1 MTARNPPSPRRRATL
16 QALAA
21 ASFGL
26 PSLTT
31 AQAPLPK
38 VLRYAF
44 PIAETGMDPVALSDL
59 YSRILT
65 ANIFE
70 GLYEYDHLARPF
82 KIRPC
87 TADGMPVVSDDFR
100 TYTVRIK
107 PGILFQDDPVFKG
120 KPRELVAQDYVY
132 AWKRF
137 FDPRWKAPAFATLNE
152 LKMLGMGALR
162 DAAIK
167 DKKPFDYD
175 TEVEGLRALDRYTVR
190 FRFAEPQPRFIQ
202 TMATPDLWGAV
213 AREVIEAYGDDTA
226 AHPIGTGPFRLAEWR
241 RSSKIVLVRNP
252 TYRQRVYDCEPN
264 ADDAEGQ
271 ALLAKFKG
279 RRLPMVDR
287 VEVSVIEEQQ
297 PRWLAFL
304 QKQQDLLDRLPPE
317 FINLAI
323 PNNQLAPNLA
333 RQGIRMY
340 RMLASDVTLTVYNME
355 NPVIGGYTPEKV
367 ALRRALT
374 LATNT
379 DQEIRLIRKGQ
390 AIPAESPLP
399 PNTTGFD
406 PAFRGEGYDPK
417 KARALL
423 DTYGYVDRDGD
434 GWREQPD
441 GSPLVITISTQPD
454 QASRRLDE
462 LQRKDYSEI
471 GIKVEFKQAKWP
483 ENLRNVRAG
492 NYMVWG
498 VGSSAASPDGQ
509 PAFDRGASIHKG
521 GQNLA
526 RFKNE
531 EFDALYARMSVIPDG
546 PEREQLFYQGKRLLA
561 AYAPYN
567 NGVHRILT
575 DLAWPWLSGFRRPP
589 YWLAWWQFVDIN
601 AEDQARAIR

>member
-1 MTARNPPSPRRRATL
+1 
-16 QALAA
+16 LAA
-21 ASFGL
+21 APFGL
-26 PSLTT
+26 PSLAT

-44 PIAETGMDPVALSDL
+44 PIAETGLDPVALSDL

-87 TADGMPVVSDDFR
+87 TADGMPDVSDDFR

-152 LKMLGMGALR
+152 LKMPGMAALR
-162 DAAIK
+162 EAALK

-252 TYRQRVYDCEPN
+252 TYRDVRYDCEPN

-297 PRWLAFL
+297 PRWLSFL
-304 QKQQDLLDRLPPE
+304 QKQQDLLDRLPSE
-317 FINLAI
+317 FVNLAI
-323 PNNQLAPNLA
+323 PNNRLAPNLA
-333 RQGIRMY
+333 KQGIQLY

-355 NPVIGGYTPEKV
+355 NPVIGGYTPEKI
-367 ALRRALT
+367 ALRRALS

-379 DQEIRLIRKGQ
+379 EQEIRLERKGQ
-390 AIPAESPLP
+390 AIPAQSPLV

-406 PAFRGEGYDPK
+406 AGYRSEGYNPR
-417 KARALL
+417 KAEALL
-423 DTYGYVDRDGD
+423 DLFGYVDRDGD
-434 GWREQPD
+434 GWRDQPD
-441 GSPLVITISTQPD
+441 GSPLVIEVSTQPD

-462 LQRKDYSEI
+462 LQRKDYTAI
-471 GIKVEFKQAKWP
+471 RVKTEFKQAKWP
-483 ENLRNVRAG
+483 ENLRSVRAG
-492 NYMVWG
+492 KYMVWR

-509 PAFDRGASIHKG
+509 PALDRTASIHKG

-526 RFKNE
+526 RFSNKQVDE
-531 EFDALYARMSVIPDG
+531 YYARLSVIPDG
-546 PEREQLFYQGKRLLA
+546 PERELLFRESKRLIA
-561 AYAPYN
+561 AYAPYH

-575 DLAWPWLSGFRRPP
+575 DLAWPWLIGFRRPP
-589 YWLAWWQFVDIN
+589 YWLAWWQFVDID
-601 AEDQARAIR
+601 AEAQAKAIK

>member
-1 MTARNPPSPRRRATL
+1 MAAATL
-16 QALAA
+16 
-21 ASFGL
+21 GL
-26 PSLTT
+26 PPLAGAQTT
-31 AQAPLPK
+31 PAK

-65 ANIFE
+65 AHIFE
-70 GLYEYDHLARPF
+70 NFYDYDHLARPF

-87 TADGMPVVSDDFR
+87 TAAGMPEVSEDFR

-107 PGILFQDDPVFKG
+107 PGIYFQDDPVFKG
-120 KPRELVAQDYVY
+120 SKRELVAQDYVY
-132 AWKRF
+132 SWKRF

-162 DAAIK
+162 DAALK

-175 TEVEGLRALDRYTVR
+175 TEVEGMRALDRYTVR

-202 TMATPDLWGAV
+202 TMAGGDLWGAV

-252 TYRQRVYDCEPN
+252 TYRQLVYDCEPN

-279 RRLPMVDR
+279 RTLPMIDR

-355 NPVIGGYTPEKV
+355 NPVIGGYTPEKI
-367 ALRRALT
+367 ALRRALS
-374 LATNT
+374 LAINVE
-379 DQEIRLIRKGQ
+379 QEIRLERKNQ
-390 AIPAESPLP
+390 AVPAQSPLV
-399 PNTTGFD
+399 PNTMGFD
-406 PAFRGEGYDPK
+406 ASYRSEGYDPQRSK
-417 KARALL
+417 ALL
-423 DTYGYVDRDGD
+423 DLYGYVDRDGD

-441 GSPLVITISTQPD
+441 GSPLVIEVSTQPD

-462 LQRKDYSEI
+462 LQRKDLAAV
-471 GIKVEFKQAKWP
+471 GIKTEFKQAKWP
-483 ENLRNVRAG
+483 ENLRSVRAG
-492 NYMVWG
+492 KYMVWR

-509 PAFDRGASIHKG
+509 PALDRSASIHKG

-526 RFKNE
+526 RFSNKQ
-531 EFDALYARMSVIPDG
+531 FDEIYSRLSVIPDG
-546 PEREQLFYQGKRLLA
+546 AERNELFREAKRIVA
-561 AYAPYN
+561 AYAPYH

-575 DLAWPWLSGFRRPP
+575 DLAWPWLTGFRRPP
-589 YWLAWWQFVDIN
+589 YWLAWWQYVDIDA
-601 AEDQARAIR
+601 AEQHKAKA

>member
-1 MTARNPPSPRRRATL
+1 MTSRNPPSPHRRATL
-16 QALAA
+16 KAMAA
-21 ASFGL
+21 ATLGL
-26 PSLTT
+26 PPLAG
-31 AQAPLPK
+31 AQPTRAK

-65 ANIFE
+65 AHIFE
-70 GLYEYDHLARPF
+70 NFYDYDHLARPF

-87 TADGMPVVSDDFR
+87 TAAGMPEVSEDFR

-107 PGILFQDDPVFKG
+107 PGIYFQDDPVFKG
-120 KPRELVAQDYVY
+120 SKRELVAQDYVY
-132 AWKRF
+132 SWKRF

-162 DAAIK
+162 DAALK

-175 TEVEGLRALDRYTVR
+175 TEVEGMRALDRYTVR

-202 TMATPDLWGAV
+202 TMAGGDLWGAV

-252 TYRQRVYDCEPN
+252 TYRQLVYDCEPN

-279 RRLPMVDR
+279 RTLPMIDR

-355 NPVIGGYTPEKV
+355 NPVIGGYTPEKI
-367 ALRRALT
+367 ALRRALS
-374 LATNT
+374 LAINVE
-379 DQEIRLIRKGQ
+379 QEIRLERKNQ
-390 AIPAESPLP
+390 AVPAQSPLV
-399 PNTTGFD
+399 PNTMGFD
-406 PAFRGEGYDPK
+406 ASYRSEGYDPQRSK
-417 KARALL
+417 ALL
-423 DTYGYVDRDGD
+423 DLYGYVDRDGD

-441 GSPLVITISTQPD
+441 GSPLVIEVSTQPD

-462 LQRKDYSEI
+462 LQRKDLAAV
-471 GIKVEFKQAKWP
+471 GIKTEFKQAKWP
-483 ENLRNVRAG
+483 ENLRSVRAG
-492 NYMVWG
+492 KYMVWR

-509 PAFDRGASIHKG
+509 PALDRSASIHKG

-526 RFKNE
+526 RFSNKQ
-531 EFDALYARMSVIPDG
+531 FDEIYSRLSVIPDG
-546 PEREQLFYQGKRLLA
+546 AERNELFREAKRIVA
-561 AYAPYN
+561 AYAPYH

-575 DLAWPWLSGFRRPP
+575 DLTWPWLAGFRRPP
-589 YWLAWWQFVDIN
+589 YWLAWWQYVDID
-601 AEDQARAIR
+601 AEQQAKAIK

>member
-1 MTARNPPSPRRRATL
+1 MTSRNPPSPHRRATL
-16 QALAA
+16 KAMAA
-21 ASFGL
+21 ATLGL
-26 PSLTT
+26 PPLAGAQTT
-31 AQAPLPK
+31 PAK

-65 ANIFE
+65 AHIFE
-70 GLYEYDHLARPF
+70 NFYDYDHLARPF

-87 TADGMPVVSDDFR
+87 TAAGMPEASEDFR

-107 PGILFQDDPVFKG
+107 PGIYFQDDPVFKG
-120 KPRELVAQDYVY
+120 SKRELVAQDYVY
-132 AWKRF
+132 SWMRF

-162 DAAIK
+162 DAALK

-175 TEVEGLRALDRYTVR
+175 TEVEGMRALDRYTVR

-202 TMATPDLWGAV
+202 TMAGGDLWGAV

-252 TYRQRVYDCEPN
+252 TYRQLVYDCEPN

-279 RRLPMVDR
+279 RTLPMIDR

-355 NPVIGGYTPEKV
+355 NPVIGGYTPEKI
-367 ALRRALT
+367 ALRRALS
-374 LATNT
+374 LAINVE
-379 DQEIRLIRKGQ
+379 QEIRLERKNQ
-390 AIPAESPLP
+390 AVPAQSPLV
-399 PNTTGFD
+399 PNTMGFD
-406 PAFRGEGYDPK
+406 ASYRSEGYDPQRSK
-417 KARALL
+417 ALL
-423 DTYGYVDRDGD
+423 DLYGYVDRDGD

-441 GSPLVITISTQPD
+441 GSPLVIEVSTQPD

-462 LQRKDYSEI
+462 LQRKDLAAV
-471 GIKVEFKQAKWP
+471 GIKTEFKQAKWP
-483 ENLRNVRAG
+483 ENLRSVRAG
-492 NYMVWG
+492 KYMVWR

-509 PAFDRGASIHKG
+509 PALDRSASIHKG

-526 RFKNE
+526 RFSNKQ
-531 EFDALYARMSVIPDG
+531 FDEIYSRLSVIPDG
-546 PEREQLFYQGKRLLA
+546 AERNELFREAKRIVA
-561 AYAPYN
+561 AYAPYH

-575 DLAWPWLSGFRRPP
+575 DLAWPWLTGFRRPP
-589 YWLAWWQFVDIN
+589 YWLAWWQYVDIDA
-601 AEDQARAIR
+601 AEQHKAKA

>member
-1 MTARNPPSPRRRATL
+1 MAAATL
-16 QALAA
+16 
-21 ASFGL
+21 GL
-26 PSLTT
+26 PPLAG
-31 AQAPLPK
+31 AQPTREK

-65 ANIFE
+65 AHIFE
-70 GLYEYDHLARPF
+70 NFYDYDHLARPF

-87 TADGMPVVSDDFR
+87 TAAGMPEISEDFR

-107 PGILFQDDPVFKG
+107 PGIFFQDDPVFKG
-120 KPRELVAQDYVY
+120 SKRELVAQDYVY
-132 AWKRF
+132 SWKRF

-167 DKKPFDYD
+167 DKKPFNYD
-175 TEVEGLRALDRYTVR
+175 TEVEGMRALDRYTVR

-202 TMATPDLWGAV
+202 TMAGGDLWGAV

-241 RSSKIVLVRNP
+241 RSSKIVLARNP
-252 TYRQRVYDCEPN
+252 TYRERVYDCEPN

-279 RRLPMVDR
+279 RTLPMIDR

-406 PAFRGEGYDPK
+406 PAFRSEGYDPK
-417 KARALL
+417 RARALL

-509 PAFDRGASIHKG
+509 PAFDRAASIHKG

-526 RFKNE
+526 RFNNK
-531 EFDALYARMSVIPDG
+531 EFDDIYARMSVIPDG

-575 DLAWPWLSGFRRPP
+575 DLAWPWLAGFRRPP
-589 YWLAWWQFVDIN
+589 YWLAWWQYVDID
-601 AEDQARAIR
+601 AEQQAKAIK

>member
-1 MTARNPPSPRRRATL
+1 MTSRNPPSPHRRATL
-16 QALAA
+16 KAMAA
-21 ASFGL
+21 ATLGL
-26 PSLTT
+26 PPLAGAQTT
-31 AQAPLPK
+31 PAK

-65 ANIFE
+65 AHIFE
-70 GLYEYDHLARPF
+70 NFYDYDHLARPF

-87 TADGMPVVSDDFR
+87 TAAGMPEVSEDFR

-107 PGILFQDDPVFKG
+107 PGIYFQDDPVFKG
-120 KPRELVAQDYVY
+120 SKRELVAQDYVY
-132 AWKRF
+132 SWKRF

-162 DAAIK
+162 DAALE

-175 TEVEGLRALDRYTVR
+175 TEVEGMRALDRYTVR

-202 TMATPDLWGAV
+202 TMAGGDLWGAV

-252 TYRQRVYDCEPN
+252 TYRQLVYDCEPN

-279 RRLPMVDR
+279 RTLPMIDR

-355 NPVIGGYTPEKV
+355 NPVIGGYTPEKI
-367 ALRRALT
+367 ALRRALS
-374 LATNT
+374 LAINVE
-379 DQEIRLIRKGQ
+379 QEIRLERKNQ
-390 AIPAESPLP
+390 AVPAQSPLV
-399 PNTTGFD
+399 PNTMGFD
-406 PAFRGEGYDPK
+406 ASYRSEGYDPQRSK
-417 KARALL
+417 ALL
-423 DTYGYVDRDGD
+423 DLYGYVDRDGD

-441 GSPLVITISTQPD
+441 GSPLVIEVSTQPD

-462 LQRKDYSEI
+462 LQRKDLAAV
-471 GIKVEFKQAKWP
+471 GIKTEFKQAKWP
-483 ENLRNVRAG
+483 ENLRSVRAG
-492 NYMVWG
+492 KYMVWR

-509 PAFDRGASIHKG
+509 PALDRSASIHKG

-526 RFKNE
+526 RFSNKQ
-531 EFDALYARMSVIPDG
+531 FDEIYSRLSVIPDG
-546 PEREQLFYQGKRLLA
+546 AERNELFREAKRIVA
-561 AYAPYN
+561 AYAPYH

-575 DLAWPWLSGFRRPP
+575 DLTWPWLAGFRRPP
-589 YWLAWWQFVDIN
+589 YWLAWWQYVDID
-601 AEDQARAIR
+601 AEQQAKAIK

>member
-21 ASFGL
+21 APFGL
-26 PSLTT
+26 PSLAT

-87 TADGMPVVSDDFR
+87 TADGMPDVSDDFR

-152 LKMLGMGALR
+152 LKMPGMAALR
-162 DAAIK
+162 EAALK
-167 DKKPFDYD
+167 DKRPFDYD

-252 TYRQRVYDCEPN
+252 TYRDVRYDCEPN

-297 PRWLAFL
+297 PRWLSFL
-304 QKQQDLLDRLPPE
+304 QKQQDLLDRLPSE
-317 FINLAI
+317 FVNLAI
-323 PNNQLAPNLA
+323 PNNRLAPNLA
-333 RQGIRMY
+333 KQGIQMY

-355 NPVIGGYTPEKV
+355 NPVIGGYTPEKI
-367 ALRRALT
+367 ALRRALS

-379 DQEIRLIRKGQ
+379 EQEIRLERKGQ
-390 AIPAESPLP
+390 AIPAQSPLV

-406 PAFRGEGYDPK
+406 VGYRSEGYNPR
-417 KARALL
+417 KAEALL
-423 DTYGYVDRDGD
+423 DLFGYVDRDGD
-434 GWREQPD
+434 GWRNQPD
-441 GSPLVITISTQPD
+441 GSPLVIEVSTQPD

-462 LQRKDYSEI
+462 LQRKDYTAI
-471 GIKVEFKQAKWP
+471 RVKTEFKQAKWP
-483 ENLRNVRAG
+483 ENLRSVRAG
-492 NYMVWG
+492 KYMVWR

-509 PAFDRGASIHKG
+509 PALDRTASIHKG

-526 RFKNE
+526 RFSNKQVDE
-531 EFDALYARMSVIPDG
+531 YYARLSVIPDG
-546 PEREQLFYQGKRLLA
+546 PEREQLFRESKRLIA
-561 AYAPYN
+561 AYAPYH

-575 DLAWPWLSGFRRPP
+575 DLAWPWLIGFRRPP
-589 YWLAWWQFVDIN
+589 YWLAWWQFVDID
-601 AEDQARAIR
+601 AEAQAMAIQ

>member
-1 MTARNPPSPRRRATL
+1 MTTRNPPSPRRRATIK
-16 QALAA
+16 AMAA
-21 ASFGL
+21 ATLGL
-26 PSLTT
+26 PPLAGAQPSLE
-31 AQAPLPK
+31 K
-38 VLRYAF
+38 VMRYAF

-65 ANIFE
+65 AHIFE
-70 GLYEYDHLARPF
+70 NFYDYDHLARPF

-87 TADGMPVVSDDFR
+87 TAAGMPEISEDFR

-107 PGILFQDDPVFKG
+107 PGIYFQDDPVFKG
-120 KPRELVAQDYVY
+120 SKRELVAQDYVY
-132 AWKRF
+132 SWKRF

-162 DAAIK
+162 DAALK

-175 TEVEGLRALDRYTVR
+175 TEVEGMRALDRYTVR

-202 TMATPDLWGAV
+202 TMAGGDLWGAV

-252 TYRQRVYDCEPN
+252 TYRQLAYDCEPN

-279 RRLPMVDR
+279 RTLPMIDR

-374 LATNT
+374 LASNT

-526 RFKNE
+526 RFNNK
-531 EFDALYARMSVIPDG
+531 EFDAIYERMSVIPDG

-575 DLAWPWLSGFRRPP
+575 DLAWPWLAGFRRPP
-589 YWLAWWQFVDIN
+589 YWLAWWQYVDIDA
-601 AEDQARAIR
+601 AEQHKAKA

>member
-21 ASFGL
+21 APFGL

-87 TADGMPVVSDDFR
+87 TADGMPDVSDDFR

-132 AWKRF
+132 SWKRF

-152 LKMLGMGALR
+152 LKMLGMAALR
-162 DAAIK
+162 EAALK

-526 RFKNE
+526 RFNNK
-531 EFDALYARMSVIPDG
+531 EFDAIYARMSVIPDG

-575 DLAWPWLSGFRRPP
+575 DLAWPWLFRLPSP
-589 YWLAWWQFVDIN
+589 AVLARVV
-601 AEDQARAIR
+601 AVR

>member
-21 ASFGL
+21 APFGL
-26 PSLTT
+26 PSLVN

-87 TADGMPVVSDDFR
+87 TADGMPDVSDDFR

-152 LKMLGMGALR
+152 LKMLGMAALR
-162 DAAIK
+162 EAALK

-252 TYRQRVYDCEPN
+252 TYRDVRYDCEPN

-297 PRWLAFL
+297 PRWLSFL
-304 QKQQDLLDRLPPE
+304 QKQQDLLDRLPSE
-317 FINLAI
+317 FVNLAI
-323 PNNQLAPNLA
+323 PNNRLAPNLA
-333 RQGIRMY
+333 KQGIQMY

-355 NPVIGGYTPEKV
+355 NPVIGGYTPEKI
-367 ALRRALT
+367 ALRRALS

-379 DQEIRLIRKGQ
+379 EQGLERKGQ
-390 AIPAESPLP
+390 AIPAQSPLV

-406 PAFRGEGYDPK
+406 AGYRSEGYNPR
-417 KARALL
+417 KAEALL
-423 DTYGYVDRDGD
+423 DLFGYVDRDGD
-434 GWREQPD
+434 GWRDQPD
-441 GSPLVITISTQPD
+441 GSPLVIEVSTQPD

-462 LQRKDYSEI
+462 LQRKDYTAI
-471 GIKVEFKQAKWP
+471 RVKTEFKQAKWP
-483 ENLRNVRAG
+483 ENLRSVRAG
-492 NYMVWG
+492 KYMVWR

-509 PAFDRGASIHKG
+509 PALDRTASIHKG

-526 RFKNE
+526 RFSNKQVDE
-531 EFDALYARMSVIPDG
+531 YYARLSVIPDG
-546 PEREQLFYQGKRLLA
+546 PEREQLFRESKRLIA
-561 AYAPYN
+561 AYAPYH

-575 DLAWPWLSGFRRPP
+575 DLAWPWLIGFRRPP
-589 YWLAWWQFVDIN
+589 YWLAWWQFVDID
-601 AEDQARAIR
+601 AEQQAKALK

>member
-1 MTARNPPSPRRRATL
+1 MAAATL
-16 QALAA
+16 
-21 ASFGL
+21 GL
-26 PSLTT
+26 PPLAE
-31 AQAPLPK
+31 AQSTPAK

-44 PIAETGMDPVALSDL
+44 PIAESGMDPVALSDL

-65 ANIFE
+65 AHIFE
-70 GLYEYDHLARPF
+70 NFYDYDHLARPF

-87 TADGMPVVSDDFR
+87 TADGMPEISEDFR

-107 PGILFQDDPVFKG
+107 PGIFFQDDPVFKG
-120 KPRELVAQDYVY
+120 SKRELVAQDYVY
-132 AWKRF
+132 SWKRF

-167 DKKPFDYD
+167 DKKPFNYD
-175 TEVEGLRALDRYTVR
+175 TEVEGMRALDRYTVR

-202 TMATPDLWGAV
+202 TMAGGDLWGAV

-279 RRLPMVDR
+279 RTLPMIDR

-355 NPVIGGYTPEKV
+355 NPVIGGYAPEKV

-406 PAFRGEGYDPK
+406 PAFRGESYDPK
-417 KARALL
+417 RARALL

-498 VGSSAASPDGQ
+498 VGSSAAAPDGQ
-509 PAFDRGASIHKG
+509 PAFDRAASIHKG

-526 RFKNE
+526 RFNNK
-531 EFDALYARMSVIPDG
+531 EFDAIYARMSVIPDG

-575 DLAWPWLSGFRRPP
+575 DLAWPWLAGFRRPP
-589 YWLAWWQFVDIN
+589 YWLAWWQYVDID
-601 AEDQARAIR
+601 AEQQAKAIK

>member
-1 MTARNPPSPRRRATL
+1 MTSRNPPSPHRRATL
-16 QALAA
+16 KAMAA
-21 ASFGL
+21 ATLGL
-26 PSLTT
+26 PPLAGAQTT
-31 AQAPLPK
+31 PAK

-65 ANIFE
+65 AHIFE
-70 GLYEYDHLARPF
+70 NFYDYDHLARPF

-87 TADGMPVVSDDFR
+87 TAAGMPEVSEDFR

-107 PGILFQDDPVFKG
+107 PGIYFQDDPVFKG
-120 KPRELVAQDYVY
+120 SKRELVAQDYVY
-132 AWKRF
+132 SWKRF

-162 DAAIK
+162 DAALK

-175 TEVEGLRALDRYTVR
+175 TEVEGMRALDRYTVR

-202 TMATPDLWGAV
+202 TMAGGDLWGAV

-252 TYRQRVYDCEPN
+252 TYRQLVYDCEPN

-279 RRLPMVDR
+279 RTLPMIDR

-355 NPVIGGYTPEKV
+355 NPVIGGYTPEKI
-367 ALRRALT
+367 ALRRALS
-374 LATNT
+374 LAINVE
-379 DQEIRLIRKGQ
+379 QEIRLERKNQ
-390 AIPAESPLP
+390 AVPAQSPLV
-399 PNTTGFD
+399 PNTMGFD
-406 PAFRGEGYDPK
+406 ASYRSEGYDPQRAK
-417 KARALL
+417 ALL
-423 DTYGYVDRDGD
+423 DLYGYVDRDGD

-441 GSPLVITISTQPD
+441 GSPLVIEVSTQPD

-462 LQRKDYSEI
+462 LQRKDLAAV
-471 GIKVEFKQAKWP
+471 GIKTEFKQAKWP
-483 ENLRNVRAG
+483 ENLRSVRAG
-492 NYMVWG
+492 KYMVWR

-509 PAFDRGASIHKG
+509 PALDRSASIHKG

-526 RFKNE
+526 RFSNKQ
-531 EFDALYARMSVIPDG
+531 FDEIYSRLSVIPDG
-546 PEREQLFYQGKRLLA
+546 AERNELFREAKRIVA
-561 AYAPYN
+561 AYAPYH

-575 DLAWPWLSGFRRPP
+575 DLTWPWLAGFRRPP
-589 YWLAWWQFVDIN
+589 YWLAWWQYVDID
-601 AEDQARAIR
+601 AEQQAKAIK

>member
-1 MTARNPPSPRRRATL
+1 MSTLHPASRRRRDTL
-16 QALAA
+16 KAIAA
-21 ASFGL
+21 ATVGL
-26 PSLTT
+26 PPLAS
-31 AQAPLPK
+31 AQPSRTK

-65 ANIFE
+65 AHIFE
-70 GLYEYDHLARPF
+70 NFYDYDHLARPF
-82 KIRPC
+82 RIRPC
-87 TADGMPVVSDDFR
+87 TAAGMPEVSDDFR
-100 TYTVRIK
+100 TFTVRIQ
-107 PGILFQDDPVFKG
+107 PGIYFQDDPVFKG
-120 KPRELVAQDYVY
+120 SKRELVAQDYVY

-162 DAAIK
+162 EAAIK

-175 TEVEGLRALDRYTVR
+175 TEVEGMRALDRYTVR

-202 TMATPDLWGAV
+202 TMAGGDLFGAV

-241 RSSKIVLVRNP
+241 RSSKIALVRNP
-252 TYRQRVYDCEPN
+252 TYRHVVYDCEPN

-271 ALLAKFKG
+271 ALLAKFRG
-279 RRLPMVDR
+279 RTLPMVDR

-297 PRWLAFL
+297 PRWLSFL
-304 QKQQDLLDRLPPE
+304 QKQQDLMDRLPPE

-367 ALRRALT
+367 ALRRALS
-374 LATNT
+374 LSINVE
-379 DQEIRLIRKGQ
+379 QEIRLERKNQ
-390 AIPAESPLP
+390 AVPAQSPLV
-399 PNTTGFD
+399 PNTMGFD
-406 PAFRGEGYDPK
+406 ASYRAEGYNPQRAK
-417 KARALL
+417 ALL
-423 DTYGYVDRDGD
+423 DLAGYIDRDGD

-441 GSPLVITISTQPD
+441 GSPLVIEVSTQPD

-462 LQRKDYSEI
+462 LQRKDLAAV
-471 GIKVEFKQAKWP
+471 GIRTEFKQAKWP

-492 NYMVWG
+492 KYMVWR

-509 PAFDRGASIHKG
+509 PALDRSASIHKG

-526 RFKNE
+526 RFSNKQ
-531 EFDALYARMSVIPDG
+531 FDEIYGRLSVIPDG
-546 PEREQLFYQGKRLLA
+546 PERNELFREAKRIVA
-561 AYAPYN
+561 AYAPYH

-575 DLAWPWLSGFRRPP
+575 DLAWPWLTGFRRPP
-589 YWLAWWQFVDIN
+589 YWLGWWQYVDID
-601 AEDQARAIR
+601 ADAQAKAKE

>member
-1 MTARNPPSPRRRATL
+1 MTSRNPPSPHRRATL
-16 QALAA
+16 KAMAA
-21 ASFGL
+21 ATLGL
-26 PSLTT
+26 PPLAGAQTT
-31 AQAPLPK
+31 PAK

-65 ANIFE
+65 AHIFE
-70 GLYEYDHLARPF
+70 NFYDYDHLARPF

-87 TADGMPVVSDDFR
+87 TAAGMPEVSEDFR

-107 PGILFQDDPVFKG
+107 PGIYFQDDPVFKG
-120 KPRELVAQDYVY
+120 SKRELVAQDYVY
-132 AWKRF
+132 SWKRF

-162 DAAIK
+162 DAALK

-175 TEVEGLRALDRYTVR
+175 TEVEGMRALDRYTVR

-202 TMATPDLWGAV
+202 TMAGGDLWGAV

-252 TYRQRVYDCEPN
+252 TYRQLVYDCEPN

-279 RRLPMVDR
+279 RTLPMIDR

-355 NPVIGGYTPEKV
+355 NPVIGGYTPEKI
-367 ALRRALT
+367 ALRRALS
-374 LATNT
+374 LAINVE
-379 DQEIRLIRKGQ
+379 QEIRLERKNQ
-390 AIPAESPLP
+390 AVPAQSPLV
-399 PNTTGFD
+399 PNTMGFD
-406 PAFRGEGYDPK
+406 ASYRSEGYDPQRSK
-417 KARALL
+417 ALL
-423 DTYGYVDRDGD
+423 DLYGYVDRDGD

-441 GSPLVITISTQPD
+441 GSPLVIEVSTQPD

-462 LQRKDYSEI
+462 LQRKDLAAV
-471 GIKVEFKQAKWP
+471 GIKTEFKQAKWP
-483 ENLRNVRAG
+483 ENLRSVRAG
-492 NYMVWG
+492 KYMVWR

-509 PAFDRGASIHKG
+509 PALDRSASIHKG

-526 RFKNE
+526 RFSNKQ
-531 EFDALYARMSVIPDG
+531 FDEIYSRLSVIPDG
-546 PEREQLFYQGKRLLA
+546 AERNELFREAKRIVA
-561 AYAPYN
+561 AYAPYH

-575 DLAWPWLSGFRRPP
+575 DLTWPWLAGFRRPP
-589 YWLAWWQFVDIN
+589 YWLAWWQYVDID
-601 AEDQARAIR
+601 AEQQAKAIK

>member
-21 ASFGL
+21 APLGL
-26 PSLTT
+26 PSLAT

-87 TADGMPVVSDDFR
+87 TADGMPDVSDDFR

-132 AWKRF
+132 SWKRF

-152 LKMLGMGALR
+152 LKMLGMAALR
-162 DAAIK
+162 EAALK

-190 FRFAEPQPRFIQ
+190 FRFAEPQPRVIQ

-252 TYRQRVYDCEPN
+252 TYRDVRYDCEPN

-297 PRWLAFL
+297 PRWLSFL
-304 QKQQDLLDRLPPE
+304 QKQQDLLDRLPSE
-317 FINLAI
+317 FVNLAI
-323 PNNQLAPNLA
+323 PNNRLAPNLA
-333 RQGIRMY
+333 KQGIQMY

-355 NPVIGGYTPEKV
+355 NPVIGGYTPEKI
-367 ALRRALT
+367 ALRRALS

-379 DQEIRLIRKGQ
+379 EQEIRLERKGQ
-390 AIPAESPLP
+390 AIPAQSPLV

-406 PAFRGEGYDPK
+406 AGYRSEGYNPR
-417 KARALL
+417 KAEALL
-423 DTYGYVDRDGD
+423 DLFGYVDRDGD
-434 GWREQPD
+434 GWRDQPD
-441 GSPLVITISTQPD
+441 GSPLVIEVSTQPD

-462 LQRKDYSEI
+462 LQRKDYTAI
-471 GIKVEFKQAKWP
+471 RVKTEFKQAKWP
-483 ENLRNVRAG
+483 ENLRSVRAG
-492 NYMVWG
+492 KYMVWR

-509 PAFDRGASIHKG
+509 PALDRTASIHKG

-526 RFKNE
+526 RFSNKQVDE
-531 EFDALYARMSVIPDG
+531 YYARLSVIPDG
-546 PEREQLFYQGKRLLA
+546 PEREQLFRESKRLIA
-561 AYAPYN
+561 AYAPYH

-575 DLAWPWLSGFRRPP
+575 DLAWPWLIGFRRPP
-589 YWLAWWQFVDIN
+589 YWLAWWQFVDID
-601 AEDQARAIR
+601 AEQQAKALK

>member
-1 MTARNPPSPRRRATL
+1 MTSRNPPSARRRATL
-16 QALAA
+16 KAMAA
-21 ASFGL
+21 ATLGL
-26 PSLTT
+26 PPLAE
-31 AQAPLPK
+31 AQSTPAK

-44 PIAETGMDPVALSDL
+44 PIAESGMDPVALSDL

-65 ANIFE
+65 AHIFE
-70 GLYEYDHLARPF
+70 NFYDYDHLARPF

-87 TADGMPVVSDDFR
+87 TADGMPEISEDFR

-107 PGILFQDDPVFKG
+107 PGIFFQDDPVFKG
-120 KPRELVAQDYVY
+120 SKRELVAQDYVY
-132 AWKRF
+132 SWKRF

-167 DKKPFDYD
+167 DKKPFNYD
-175 TEVEGLRALDRYTVR
+175 TEVEGMRALDRYTVR

-202 TMATPDLWGAV
+202 TMAGGDLWGAV

-279 RRLPMVDR
+279 RTLPMIDR

-355 NPVIGGYTPEKV
+355 NPVIGGYAPEKV

-406 PAFRGEGYDPK
+406 PAFRGESYDPK
-417 KARALL
+417 RARALL

-498 VGSSAASPDGQ
+498 VGSSAAAPDGQ
-509 PAFDRGASIHKG
+509 PAFDRAASIHKG

-526 RFKNE
+526 RFNNK
-531 EFDALYARMSVIPDG
+531 EFDAIYARMSVIPDG

-575 DLAWPWLSGFRRPP
+575 DLAWPWLAGFRRPP
-589 YWLAWWQFVDIN
+589 YWLAWWQYVDID
-601 AEDQARAIR
+601 AEQQAKAIK

>member
-1 MTARNPPSPRRRATL
+1 MR
-16 QALAA
+16 
-21 ASFGL
+21 
-26 PSLTT
+26 
-31 AQAPLPK
+31 
-38 VLRYAF
+38 
-44 PIAETGMDPVALSDL
+44 
-59 YSRILT
+59 
-65 ANIFE
+65 
-70 GLYEYDHLARPF
+70 
-82 KIRPC
+82 
-87 TADGMPVVSDDFR
+87 
-100 TYTVRIK
+100 
-107 PGILFQDDPVFKG
+107 
-120 KPRELVAQDYVY
+120 
-132 AWKRF
+132 
-137 FDPRWKAPAFATLNE
+137 
-152 LKMLGMGALR
+152 
-162 DAAIK
+162 
-167 DKKPFDYD
+167 
-175 TEVEGLRALDRYTVR
+175 
-190 FRFAEPQPRFIQ
+190 
-202 TMATPDLWGAV
+202 
-213 AREVIEAYGDDTA
+213 
-226 AHPIGTGPFRLAEWR
+226 
-241 RSSKIVLVRNP
+241 
-252 TYRQRVYDCEPN
+252 YDCEPN

-526 RFKNE
+526 RFNNE